1 MINLNKQTNIIH
13 CNLKC
18 LVIKFHDLARKIEAL
33 ENNNSAYIALE
44 IRRNANLLHNV
55 EKCLPKNFHS
65 YLIN

>member
-1 MINLNKQTNIIH
+1 MIH

-33 ENNNSAYIALE
+33 ENNNSVYITIE

>member
-1 MINLNKQTNIIH
+1 MIH

-33 ENNNSAYIALE
+33 ENNDSAYITLE
-44 IRRNANLLHNV
+44 IRRNADLLHNI

>member
-1 MINLNKQTNIIH
+1 MIH

-18 LVIKFHDLARKIEAL
+18 LVIKFHDMARKIEAL
-33 ENNNSAYIALE
+33 ENNNSVYITIE

>member
-1 MINLNKQTNIIH
+1 MIH

-18 LVIKFHDLARKIEAL
+18 LVIKFHDMARKIEAL
-33 ENNNSAYIALE
+33 ENNNSVYITIE

-65 YLIN
+65 YLCVFLRS